1 MCPSP
6 ADFSFEGYLSSNS
19 LFPSLKVP
27 SFWPLPLMPRWPQQ
41 TSLASSL
48 LPFFPVLILPKFIP
62 VNLLCCC
69 CCSRGSFFFFFLRFF
84 SSFIL
89 WKLILKWM
97 VHSQWDNIKD
107 LTVISHSHKSEL
119 LLIQE
124 HKVSVARAKQGETLD
139 ISWGSLGGLF
149 LYKTYFLA
157 HSIGKVSNKW
167 GMHVTI
173 PVWASELWN
182 TSILYPAY

>member
-1 MCPSP
+1 MT
-6 ADFSFEGYLSSNS
+6 
-19 LFPSLKVP
+19 
-27 SFWPLPLMPRWPQQ
+27 RWPQQ

-69 CCSRGSFFFFFLRFF
+69 CCSRGSFFFFLRFF

-124 HKVSVARAKQGETLD
+124 HRVSMPWAKQRGLWIFHGASLVFFFCIRHTFWPTVLERSPTSEVCMSPYQCEHLSYETLLFY
-139 ISWGSLGGLF
+139 IQLTAGMSWHFPGVCLL
-149 LYKTYFLA
+149 
-157 HSIGKVSNKW
+157 
-167 GMHVTI
+167 I
-173 PVWASELWN
+173 P
-182 TSILYPAY
+182 

>member
-1 MCPSP
+1 MT
-6 ADFSFEGYLSSNS
+6 
-19 LFPSLKVP
+19 
-27 SFWPLPLMPRWPQQ
+27 RWPQQ

-69 CCSRGSFFFFFLRFF
+69 CCSRGSFFFFLRFF

-119 LLIQE
+119 FFIQE
-124 HKVSVARAKQGETLD
+124 PKVSVARAKQGETLD

-157 HSIGKVSNKW
+157 HSNRKGLQQVRYACHHTSVSIW
-167 GMHVTI
+167 VTKHFYFI
-173 PVWASELWN
+173 SSLLRGYHDTFQECAS
-182 TSILYPAY
+182 

>member
-6 ADFSFEGYLSSNS
+6 ADFSFEGYLSSE
-19 LFPSLKVP
+19 
-27 SFWPLPLMPRWPQQ
+27 
-41 TSLASSL
+41 
-48 LPFFPVLILPKFIP
+48 LPFSFPQGSLVLTLTTHA
-62 VNLLCCC
+62 C

-157 HSIGKVSNKW
+157 HSNRKGLQQVRYACHHTSVSIW
-167 GMHVTI
+167 VTKHFYFI
-173 PVWASELWN
+173 SSLLRGYHDTFQECAS
-182 TSILYPAY
+182 